1 MQNSLIDKSVY
12 VVGPNQLQ
20 NSLMA
25 SFLSESTGAECLAV
39 ESLAQVPKQD
49 DDDGN
54 GGDHKRLVLWD
65 CLGKDA
71 ESCLVDYDIEG
82 SDVISNGLSALFNV
96 SQGLGIEEKA
106 IPYGAEGF
114 FYEEDLAENLV
125 KGVRAIFSGELWVS
139 RKVLADYMRKT
150 NGRNHVHK
158 TRKRIPELTR
168 RETEVLTMV
177 ASGARNAEIA
187 SKLFISHHTVRTH
200 LFNIYK
206 KIGVPNRFQAI
217 LWAAEHL

>member
-1 MQNSLIDKSVY
+1 METPLTDKSVF

-25 SFLSESTGAECLAV
+25 SFLNKATGAECTAV
-39 ESLAQVPKQD
+39 ECLAQVPKQD
-49 DDDGN
+49 DGDGN

-71 ESCLVDYDIEG
+71 ESCSLAYDIEG
-82 SDVISNGLSALFNV
+82 NDVIFNGLSALFNV

-114 FYEEDLAENLV
+114 FYEEDLEENLV
-125 KGVRAIFSGELWVS
+125 KGIRAIFSGELWIS

-150 NGRNHVHK
+150 NGRNHFPK
-158 TRKRIPELTR
+158 TRQQVPELTR
-168 RETEVLTMV
+168 RDTEILTMV

-200 LFNIYK
+200 LFNVYK